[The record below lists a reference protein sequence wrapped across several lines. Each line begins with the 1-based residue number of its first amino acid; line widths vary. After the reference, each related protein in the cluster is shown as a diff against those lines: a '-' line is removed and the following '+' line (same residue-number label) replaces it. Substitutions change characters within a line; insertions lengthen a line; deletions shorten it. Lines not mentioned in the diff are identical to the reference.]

1 VDSELLRIGVDGVV
15 PVRWDVAK
23 AGDDPGTLTGWAS
36 VYNTIDRQEDV
47 VIPGAFKKT
56 LAEWRTSKRV
66 IPLTLDHKK
75 NAEGVIGS
83 LVKAEDTPLGLRT
96 TFRFAS
102 TPDAQTARVKA
113 REGHLTGLSVEG
125 GAVNP
130 TVQVVDGRPVR
141 LLKEIALMSVG
152 LSPFPANT
160 GALVTVAKASDK
172 PWSQFT
178 QADYTPQQWRR
189 ACLIDTGVGDTDSK
203 ARYSLPVREPSGVLN
218 RNGVHAAAARLNQVS
233 VSADKRAAAARALI
247 RLYGELGEDPP
258 ESLRRMAGTAKGLDM
273 AELPELWVADMRAA
287 LSLNAATVRKTA
299 VDALV
304 ADLYGPTPDV
314 DDSGG
319 ETDPPADADSTNVDD
334 AALYALSIIGESG
347 PDTSPPGGKPSDSL
361 ADLLAPLETAGTT
374 TELDALEAE
383 LKQMG
388 QENV

>member
-1 VDSELLRIGVDGVV
+1 VDAELLRIGVDGVV

-36 VYNTIDRQEDV
+36 VYNVVDDQEDIV
-47 VIPGAFKKT
+47 APGAFKRTIQK
-56 LAEWRTSKRV
+56 WRATKRV
-66 IPLTLDHKK
+66 IPLTLDHQ
-75 NAEGVIGS
+75 NTAQGVIGS
-83 LVKAEDTPLGLRT
+83 LAKAEDAAYGLRT
-96 TFRFAS
+96 TFRFSA
-102 TPDAQTARVKA
+102 TPEAQSARTKA
-113 REGHLTGLSVEG
+113 REGHLTGLSISGSIIDKSMEKIAG
-125 GAVNP
+125 R
-130 TVQVVDGRPVR
+130 TVRV
-141 LLKEIALMSVG
+141 LKEVALMAVG
-152 LSPFPANT
+152 LTPIPANT
-160 GALVTVAKASDK
+160 DSLVTVAKASDK

-203 ARYSLPVREPSGVLN
+203 ARYSLPVREPSGALN
-218 RNGVHAAAARLNQVS
+218 RNGVHAAAARLNQVN

-287 LSLNAATVRKTA
+287 LSLNTAAVRKTA

-304 ADLYGPTPDV
+304 ADLYPIAPV
-314 DDSGG
+314 DDGDTVT
-319 ETDPPADADSTNVDD
+319 ETTEMNDESDD
-334 AALYALSIIGESG
+334 AAKYALGIIGESG
-347 PDTSPPGGKPSDSL
+347 SGEGPPGGNSSDDSL
-361 ADLLAPLETAGTT
+361 ADLLAPLETAGTN
-374 TELDALEAE
+374 TELDRLEAE